1 MEYNVVFD
9 VSQSGFRQWP
19 FAAVGLIFVA
29 IGAGLV
35 FFRRRLFPRALG
47 FFFSFVFLG
56 FAIFWTTSSFVS
68 TSQDYERLASAFREG
83 RCEVTEGVVSD
94 FHPMPHSGHEMEWF
108 VVGGK
113 RFQYSD
119 FILSAGFN
127 NTASHGG
134 PIHKDLQVRVHH
146 LGNDIARLEVAR

>member
-1 MEYNVVFD
+1 MEYNLVFD
-9 VSQSGFRQWP
+9 VSQTGFRQWP
-19 FAAVGLIFVA
+19 FAAFGLIFVA
-29 IGAGLV
+29 IGTAMV
-35 FFRRRLFPRALG
+35 FFRRRLPPRTPG
-47 FFFSFVFLG
+47 FFAFVFLG
-56 FAIFWTTSSFVS
+56 FAIFWTVSAFVS
-68 TSQDYERLASAFREG
+68 TSRDYSRLASAFREG

-119 FILSAGFN
+119 YIVSAGFN

-134 PIHKDLQVRVHH
+134 PIRKDLQVRVHH
-146 LGNDIARLEVAR
+146 LGNDIARLEIAR

>member
-19 FAAVGLIFVA
+19 FAAFGLIFVA
-29 IGAGLV
+29 IGTALV
-35 FFRRRLFPRALG
+35 VFRRRLPARTHRFFP
-47 FFFSFVFLG
+47 FVFLG
-56 FAIFWTTSSFVS
+56 FAVVWTLFAFVG
-68 TSQDYERLASAFREG
+68 TLRDYSDLASAFRKG

-94 FHPMPHSGHEMEWF
+94 FHPMPYSGHQMEWF

-113 RFQYSD
+113 HFEYSD
-119 FILSAGFN
+119 YVVSAGFN

-134 PIHKDLQVRVHH
+134 PIQKGVRVRIHH
-146 LGNDIARLEVAR
+146 CGNDIARLEVAW